1 MNDALHVLL
10 AEDSPSDAKLVLSAL
25 RALERPIESRRVESA
40 ADMRAALAEGVY
52 GLVLSDFNMPGFTG
66 FDALAI
72 TRSLHGDV
80 PFIIVSGT
88 IGEDVAVDA
97 MRAGAND
104 YVFKDRLS
112 RLAPAV
118 ERELDEREVRRALRD
133 AEERRRAIDARYR
146 RVMETSSFGVWEIDV
161 DGVTTFVN
169 ARMAALLGHEASAIV
184 GRTPGDFLD
193 LAGKRGF
200 AERQAQR
207 RDRAGAQVEMTFVRR
222 DGSPLPVLMESS
234 PMFDDHDAYE
244 GSVGL
249 IADLSAL
256 RRAEAALGKSEEQ
269 LRQAQKMEAVGRLAG
284 GIAHDFNNLL
294 SVVLTYSSI
303 LASDLE
309 PGDPMRE
316 DLLEI
321 EKAGNRAAELTRQL
335 LTFSRQEV
343 VEPKNLDVND
353 VLAGVEKML
362 RRILGEDVALV
373 FVRSAERCRVH
384 ADRGHLE
391 QVVMNLVVNA
401 RDAMPKG
408 GAIGVETRNVVLA
421 AEPRTAELG
430 VAPGPYVVLAV
441 SDDGI
446 GMDAATRARIFEP
459 FFTTKPR
466 GKGTGLGLS
475 TVFGIVQQCKGGVSV
490 HSTPGRGTTFEIYLP
505 RIDGALQGE
514 SPSQAPITLSGSE
527 TILVVDDE
535 QAIRA
540 VAAGILRRRGYRVIE
555 ARDAEEALLLCES
568 LRAKLDL
575 IITDVVM
582 PETSG
587 PELAK
592 RLIERRPGT
601 KVLCMSG
608 YTDDAVVN
616 HGALDAGVAFL
627 QKPITPEKLARKVRA
642 VLDGA

>member
-1 MNDALHVLL
+1 MNEALHVLL

-40 ADMRAALAEGVY
+40 AGLRAALAEGVY
-52 GLVLSDFNMPGFTG
+52 DLVLSDFNMPGFTG
-66 FDALAI
+66 RDALAI
-72 TRSLHGDV
+72 TRALHGDV

-104 YVFKDRLS
+104 YVLKDRLS

-118 ERELDEREVRRALRD
+118 ERELAEREVRRSLRET
-133 AEERRRAIDARYR
+133 EERRRVVDARYR
-146 RVMETSSFGVWEIDV
+146 RVMETTSLGVWQIDV

-169 ARMAALLGHEASAIV
+169 ERMAAMLGHDVAAIL
-184 GRTPGDFLD
+184 GQTPAAFLD
-193 LAGKRGF
+193 AAGKRLF
-200 AERQAQR
+200 KERQPQR
-207 RDRAGAQVEMTFVRR
+207 KRRGGTQVEMTFVRR
-222 DGSPLPVLMESS
+222 DGSPLPVLMESN

-303 LASDLE
+303 LAADLE
-309 PGDPMRE
+309 PGNPMRD

-408 GAIGVETRNVVLA
+408 GAIGVETRNVVLG
-421 AEPRTAELG
+421 AEPQTAELG

-540 VAAGILRRRGYRVIE
+540 VASGILRRRGYRVIE